1 MKKYYILLSG
11 IMLTAML
18 QTQAQTK
25 IGGTGAPDGSAML
38 EVTGGTGNN
47 KGILPPRL
55 TTAQRDA
62 VSLPAKALIIYNTTT
77 NELQI
82 NTGTPAAPAWTATN
96 STNVW
101 NTTGNAGTT
110 PATNFIGTTDAQP
123 LVIRTNGAEK
133 ARIEP
138 NGKMGIGTNN
148 PTAQLDIR
156 SADFG
161 AYNGL
166 RLMDNGDSNM
176 VDANMTPGY
185 DMNTANDSS
194 FSFDITGLGYWIF
207 GDHVIPGV
215 NDLDLGR
222 ADRRWGTYYGV
233 NANLSGTMRI
243 TGSTGTPTTITGRNA
258 TGDIGNVGI
267 GTGLSLTGGVLS
279 ATPATPGWDL
289 AGNTG
294 SNPTINYIGTADGQP
309 LIIRTNATERMRVQ
323 STGNIGIA
331 TNFPQQTLHVEG
343 TARVTG
349 SSGTPTTITGR
360 NATGD
365 IGNVGIGT
373 GLSLTGGVLSAL
385 PAAPS
390 WALSGNTGSNPTI
403 NYIGTAD
410 GQPLIFRTNATERM
424 RMQSTGK
431 IGIGTNN
438 PSAQLD
444 IRSADFGAY
453 NGLRLMD
460 NGDSNM
466 VDANMTPGYDMTTP
480 NDSSF
485 TFDITGLGYWI
496 FGDHVIP
503 GVNDLNLG
511 RADRRWGTYYGV
523 NANLAGTLGLG
534 IATPNYKLDVAGD
547 INASASVRA
556 GGVVLTS
563 DARLKRNISNTQYG
577 LSTVM
582 ALRPVEYEKKNSIS
596 ESVYNR
602 HEIGFIAQ
610 EIAKVLPSLV
620 TEGKDA
626 DKTLA
631 VSYTE
636 LIPVLT
642 KAIQEQQAEI
652 DNQKTQI
659 ETLKA
664 ENQKL
669 KGNEAVTAQLIERV
683 KQMEQMMGI
692 NEIEGTSKVAGK

>member
-11 IMLTAML
+11 IMLTATL

-55 TTAQRDA
+55 TTAQRD
-62 VSLPAKALIIYNTTT
+62 VINLPAKALMIYNTTA
-77 NELQI
+77 NQLQV
-82 NTGTPAAPAWTATN
+82 NTGTPAAPVWTATN
-96 STNVW
+96 PTNVW
-101 NTTGNAGTT
+101 NTDGNAGTT
-110 PATNFIGTTDAQP
+110 PATSFIGTTDAQP
-123 LVIRTNGAEK
+123 LTIRTNGTEK

-138 NGKMGIGTNN
+138 NGKMGIGTST

-215 NDLDLGR
+215 NDLNLGR
-222 ADRRWGTYYGV
+222 ADRRWGTYYGE

-258 TGDIGNVGI
+258 
-267 GTGLSLTGGVLS
+267 
-279 ATPATPGWDL
+279 A
-289 AGNTG
+289 
-294 SNPTINYIGTADGQP
+294 
-309 LIIRTNATERMRVQ
+309 
-323 STGNIGIA
+323 
-331 TNFPQQTLHVEG
+331 
-343 TARVTG
+343 
-349 SSGTPTTITGR
+349 
-360 NATGD
+360 GD

-438 PSAQLD
+438 PTAQLD

-534 IATPNYKLDVAGD
+534 IAIPNYKLDVAGD
-547 INASASVRA
+547 INASGSVRA

-563 DARLKRNISNTQYG
+563 DARLKRNISNTQHG

-610 EIAKVLPSLV
+610 EILKVLPSVV

-642 KAIQEQQAEI
+642 KAIQEQQSQI
-652 DNQKTQI
+652 DKQNTQI
-659 ETLKA
+659 EALKA

-669 KGNEAVTAQLIERV
+669 KGNEAVTAQLVERV

-692 NEIEGTSKVAGK
+692 NEIKGTSKVAAK